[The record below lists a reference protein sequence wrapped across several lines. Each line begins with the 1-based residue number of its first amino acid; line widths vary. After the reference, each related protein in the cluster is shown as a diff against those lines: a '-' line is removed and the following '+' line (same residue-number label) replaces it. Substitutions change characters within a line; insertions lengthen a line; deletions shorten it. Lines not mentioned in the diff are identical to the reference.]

1 MSEEPE
7 KVLIVFTSG
16 PGTPERCAAPFFFA
30 TGAAAM
36 GYDVSMFFTMQ
47 ATQLLK
53 QGVAEKVCPKEG
65 GRPISEFIQNA
76 LNADVKFFVCSA
88 SLELNDMSPDDLI
101 EEVDNLV
108 GSVFLTEK
116 GLESDMVLSF

>member
-1 MSEEPE
+1 MSDEPE
-7 KVLIVFTSG
+7 KILIVFTSG
-16 PGTPERCAAPFFFA
+16 PDTPARCAAPFFFA

-53 QGVAEKVCPKEG
+53 LGVAEKVCAKEG
-65 GRPISEFIQNA
+65 GRPISEFIRSA
-76 LNADVKFFVCSA
+76 LDADVKFFVCSA

-101 EEVDNLV
+101 EDVDNLV
-108 GSVFLTEK
+108 GSVFLTER
-116 GLESDMVLSF
+116 GLESDLVLSF

>member
-1 MSEEPE
+1 MSDEPE
-7 KVLIVFTSG
+7 KILIVFTSG
-16 PGTPERCAAPFFFA
+16 PDTPARCAAPFFFA

-53 QGVAEKVCPKEG
+53 LGVAE
-65 GRPISEFIQNA
+65 RPISEFIRSA
-76 LNADVKFFVCSA
+76 LDADVKFFVCSA

-101 EEVDNLV
+101 EDVDNLV
-108 GSVFLTEK
+108 GSVFLTER
-116 GLESDMVLSF
+116 GLESDLVLSF